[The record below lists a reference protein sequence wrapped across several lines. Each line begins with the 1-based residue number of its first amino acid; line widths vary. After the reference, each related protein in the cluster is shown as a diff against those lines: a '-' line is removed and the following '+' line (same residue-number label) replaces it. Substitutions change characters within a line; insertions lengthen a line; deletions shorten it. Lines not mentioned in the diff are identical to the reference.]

1 MSGLGPHPDPLPG
14 GTGALAL
21 GTGLLFGLFPAIH
34 STRPDLV
41 SVLKGPVREPSGS
54 RSAARFRTSL
64 ATMQIGLSMVLLVSA
79 GLFTKS
85 LYNISRVDLGLEVEV
100 DHLITFG
107 ISPERNGYT
116 PAQSR
121 ALFGR
126 LEEALAVL
134 PGVPG
139 ATA

>member
-1 MSGLGPHPDPLPG
+1 
-14 GTGALAL
+14 
-21 GTGLLFGLFPAIH
+21 
-34 STRPDLV
+34 
-41 SVLKGPVREPSGS
+41 
-54 RSAARFRTSL
+54 
-64 ATMQIGLSMVLLVSA
+64 MQIGLSMVLLVSA

-85 LYNISRVDLGLEVEV
+85 LYNISRVDLGLEVEVQV

-139 ATA
+139 VTA

>member
-1 MSGLGPHPDPLPG
+1 
-14 GTGALAL
+14 
-21 GTGLLFGLFPAIH
+21 
-34 STRPDLV
+34 
-41 SVLKGPVREPSGS
+41 
-54 RSAARFRTSL
+54 
-64 ATMQIGLSMVLLVSA
+64 MVLLVSA

-85 LYNISRVDLGLEVEV
+85 LYNISRVDLGREV

-139 ATA
+139 VTA